1 MAFTDQC
8 DVFGAVQEEGINRVV
23 RHLMRQR
30 PSLFNY
36 ATVFFRNNPDKL
48 CSPIDAAQTVRDA
61 GNPLFTIQDP
71 LPILGAARKLG
82 VNFCVQ
88 FTDFQIDFHPGNV
101 FPLPPELNPL
111 PAQRFAARFR
121 ACVGLDCPS
130 ADVIAD
136 FINRMEQAAVANKQL
151 FTGDPPQPQTRRFAN
166 PSRATSHITRAAR
179 AAATAVGT
187 IARRAAP
194 TDITISRSPI
204 RRPDV
209 FDDIAIDLDDMVL
222 DPGRFEPEIVV
233 LPTRQL
239 MCVCLELF
247 VVGHFEWGS
256 VGGSQTTW
264 LKPRLDGIEIVDLQ
278 PTPLENMIEC
288 YITTTLRLG
297 ILPRMIVPME
307 TMTLNITKMLQE
319 QGLAVGDAI
328 TLRPATVPNEVAANP
343 SVENNELK
351 VFLKLDIVRGG
362 A

>member
-8 DVFGAVQEEGINRVV
+8 DVFGAVDEEGINRVV

-36 ATVFFRNNPDKL
+36 ATAFFVRNLDKL
-48 CSPIDAAQTVRDA
+48 CSPINAAQAVRDA
-61 GNPLFTIQDP
+61 GNPLFNIQQP
-71 LPILGAARKLG
+71 LPILGAPRKLG
-82 VNFCVQ
+82 LNFCVQ
-88 FTDFQIDFHPGNV
+88 FTDFQIDFHPSNV
-101 FPLPPELNPL
+101 FPLPQELSPL

-130 ADVIAD
+130 PEVIAD
-136 FINRMEQAAVANKQL
+136 FITRMEQAAVANKQL
-151 FTGDPPQPQTRRFAN
+151 LTGDPPEARRLQAGSA
-166 PSRATSHITRAAR
+166 SRVSRVALRAAPV
-179 AAATAVGT
+179 VGS

-194 TDITISRSPI
+194 VSDITISPTRAPI

-222 DPGRFEPEIVV
+222 DPGRFEPEVLV

-256 VGGSQTTW
+256 VGGSPTTW

-278 PTPLENMIEC
+278 PTPMENMIEC
-288 YITTTLRLG
+288 FITTTLRLG
-297 ILPRMIVPME
+297 ILPRMIIPME
-307 TMTLNITKMLQE
+307 KMTLNITELLVE
-319 QGLAVGDAI
+319 QGLAVDDQI
-328 TLRPATVPNEVAANP
+328 TLRPATTPNEVAHNP
-343 SVENNELK
+343 SVIDNQLK